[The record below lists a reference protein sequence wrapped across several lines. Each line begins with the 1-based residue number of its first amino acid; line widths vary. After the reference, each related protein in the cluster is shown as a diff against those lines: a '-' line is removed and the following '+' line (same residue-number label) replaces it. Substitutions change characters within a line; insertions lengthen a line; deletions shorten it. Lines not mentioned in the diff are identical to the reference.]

1 MAGTIRTKIT
11 RPYKMEI
18 DLKVL
23 DHLGIRLYSNAAAV
37 LSEAVANA
45 WDADA
50 QTVKVSLSNDE
61 ITIEDNGIGMDLDAV
76 NDRFLKVGYD
86 KRGTEGRT
94 SAAGRRFM
102 GRKGIGKLS
111 LFSIAESVCVHTVK
125 GKEKHAFSMTVSGIE
140 DAIKRRSEYY
150 PEPIDFQ
157 GPKRGTRIVLTS
169 LKKARVEQ
177 ASVALRKRIARRFS
191 VIGYDGQTR
200 ADTFKVWVNDQPIGL
215 DDRDDLKQ
223 IEFLWE
229 FEEQEVDAKKACPLL
244 VRREVLSGQIDPA
257 RPEWTVRG
265 WIGAAARPTDLRS
278 QDAGSMN
285 GIVVIARGR
294 LIQENVLDK
303 LDFNRILNSYV
314 TGQVRADFLDA
325 DELTDI
331 ATSDR
336 QRLIEDDERS
346 MALVR
351 FLRQALVS
359 VSDDWTAWRNEA
371 RGKTVVEDHP
381 GLAKWLGGLPFAQ
394 QKSARKMLGT
404 IGGVELED
412 ETERRSLYKAGV
424 LAFERLRLREASHE
438 LASLTELTAQKLLP
452 LLADLTVLEGSMYLD
467 IVRER
472 LSVIDQFATLVDHD
486 EKEKVLQQC
495 IFNQMWLLDA
505 GWERATGNARIEE
518 TLRTEFK
525 EFAKGLSDK
534 QSKGRVDIRYRTNA
548 GQHIIVELKRAGRKM
563 SAGEL
568 LDQGKKYHAAL
579 RKCLQRQLG
588 IDATPSVSVVF
599 ILGQVGDE
607 EPEYVSNA
615 LRPING
621 RVVYYDELIRGAQ
634 TAYGAF
640 LKSQSKVDEIE
651 RLLQG
656 L

>member
-1 MAGTIRTKIT
+1 MKRVPKAVSK
-11 RPYKMEI
+11 PYKMEI

-50 QTVKVSLSNDE
+50 QRVKVSLANEE
-61 ITIEDNGIGMDLDAV
+61 ILIEDDGIGMDLDAV

-86 KRGTEGRT
+86 KRGTEGKT
-94 SAAGRRFM
+94 SGRGRRFM

-111 LFSIAESVCVHTVK
+111 LFSIAEEVAVHTAK
-125 GKEKHAFSMTVSGIE
+125 SGQKHAFQMTVTAIE
-140 DAIKRRSEYY
+140 EAIKNRATYY
-150 PEPIDFQ
+150 PEPIPFA
-157 GPKRGTRIVLTS
+157 GPKRGTRIVLTG
-169 LKKARVEQ
+169 LKKARVGQ
-177 ASVALRKRIARRFS
+177 AANALRKRIARRFS
-191 VIGYDGQTR
+191 VIGLDGGASGDR
-200 ADTFKVWVNDQPIGL
+200 FSVSINDEPIGL

-229 FEEQEVDAKKACPLL
+229 FEEEEVEAKACPLL
-244 VRREVLSGQIDPA
+244 IKRQVLPGQVDPA

-278 QDAGSMN
+278 DDAGSMN

-325 DELTDI
+325 DDLKDI

-359 VSDDWTAWRNEA
+359 VSDDWTEWRNEA
-371 RGKTVVEDHP
+371 RGKTVIQEHQS
-381 GLAKWLGGLPFAQ
+381 LARWINGLPLGQ
-394 QKSARKMLGT
+394 QKPARKMLGT
-404 IGGVELED
+404 IGSVELED
-412 ETERRSLYKAGV
+412 ESERRSLYKAGV

-438 LASLTELTAQKLLP
+438 LSMLTELTAAKLLP
-452 LLADLTVLEGSMYLD
+452 LLADLTSLEGTMYID

-472 LSVIDQFATLVDHD
+472 LTVIDRFAKLVDEN

-495 IFNQMWLLDA
+495 VFEQMWLLDA

-518 TLRTEFK
+518 TLRKEFK
-525 EFAKGLSDK
+525 EFAKDLSDK
-534 QSKGRVDIRYRTNA
+534 QSKGRVDIRYRSNA
-548 GQHIIVELKRAGRKM
+548 GQHIIVELKRADRVLT
-563 SAGEL
+563 AGEL
-568 LDQGKKYHAAL
+568 IDQGKKYHAAL
-579 RKCLQRQLG
+579 SKCLQRQLG
-588 IDATPSVSVVF
+588 NGAVPSISVVF
-599 ILGQVGDE
+599 ILGRSVAEDTQ
-607 EPEYVSNA
+607 YVSDV
-615 LRPING
+615 LRAING
-621 RVVYYDELIRGAQ
+621 RIIYYDELIRGAQ
-634 TAYGAF
+634 SAYSEF
-640 LKSQSKVDEIE
+640 LKSQAKVDSIE
-651 RLLQG
+651 KLLRG